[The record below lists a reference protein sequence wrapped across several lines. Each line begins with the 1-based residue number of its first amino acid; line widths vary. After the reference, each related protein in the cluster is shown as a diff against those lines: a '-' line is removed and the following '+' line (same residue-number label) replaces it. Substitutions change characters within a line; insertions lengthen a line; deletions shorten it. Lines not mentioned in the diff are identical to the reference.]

1 MDTPLEDQVASILE
15 AQEATIRVR
24 VRSKEKRYVNNNNYV
39 LFKNAKGGTSDQSRA
54 SELTYSSLIRLQ
66 VEGDQENQ
74 ESQCQVG
81 VFKHQF

>member
-1 MDTPLEDQVASILE
+1 MS
-15 AQEATIRVR
+15 
-24 VRSKEKRYVNNNNYV
+24 SKCIKKY
-39 LFKNAKGGTSDQSRA
+39 AKGGTSDQSLA

-81 VFKHQF
+81 VIKLQFLSIREGLNFF